1 MKRSTERILT
11 THVGSIRRPP
21 ELRDLIRAREAG
33 EPYDAEALDARLQEA
48 VADVVRRQV
57 EAGIDVVNDGEMGKS
72 SFLYYVAER
81 LTGVERRPLP
91 PGPMRLSAQDE
102 HAFPEYYRESRGFA
116 GGAAGP
122 RPVCAGPLAYKGM
135 SLLEIELANLRAAV
149 DEHGGRIAE
158 AFVPSIGPGSL
169 ACSMAND
176 YYRSEEE
183 YVGAIAEAM
192 KTEYRAIIAA
202 GFIVQID
209 DPWLPAEFANI
220 DPPISPEA
228 SRRRWEPRVEALNQG
243 LSGLPEDRIR
253 LHICW
258 GSWHGPHAFDL
269 PLREVLPL
277 LFKAKVGAYSVEGAN
292 ARHEHEYHVWEDV
305 RLPEGKLLIPGI
317 VAHATDHVE
326 HPDFAA
332 ERLARYATR
341 VGRENVIGGAD
352 CGFAR
357 AHAHPSVMW
366 AKFRSLAAGARLA
379 SEALWR

>member
-1 MKRSTERILT
+1 
-11 THVGSIRRPP
+11 
-21 ELRDLIRAREAG
+21 
-33 EPYDAEALDARLQEA
+33 
-48 VADVVRRQV
+48 
-57 EAGIDVVNDGEMGKS
+57 
-72 SFLYYVAER
+72 
-81 LTGVERRPLP
+81 
-91 PGPMRLSAQDE
+91 
-102 HAFPEYYRESRGFA
+102 
-116 GGAAGP
+116 
-122 RPVCAGPLAYKGM
+122 
-135 SLLEIELANLRAAV
+135 
-149 DEHGGRIAE
+149 
-158 AFVPSIGPGSL
+158 
-169 ACSMAND
+169 MAND

-228 SRRRWEPRVEALNQG
+228 FRRRWEPRVEALNQG

-277 LFKAKVGAYSVEGAN
+277 MFKAKVGAYSVEGAN

-326 HPDFAA
+326 HPDLAA

-366 AKFRSLAAGARLA
+366 AKFRSLAEGARLA